1 MTNKHIG
8 SSFDEF
14 LEEEGIL
21 AETNAVAI
29 KRVVAWQIQQKN
41 VTDSSQPVRHA
52 KIFAYGKKSNT
63 DLQE

>member
-41 VTDSSQPVRHA
+41 VAYSPQPVRQA
-52 KIFAYGKKSNT
+52 KIFAYGKKLNT

>member
-1 MTNKHIG
+1 MTNKHLG
-8 SSFDEF
+8 SSFDNF

-41 VTDSSQPVRHA
+41 VTDSSQPVRQA
-52 KIFAYGKKSNT
+52 KVFAYGKILST
-63 DLQE
+63 YLQE